1 MTARS
6 VEALRRQLAAYQRA
20 RADLLLSDDL
30 AMVTGAYQR
39 ADDMVREVERLLA
52 AELARIEPI
61 ARDAMA
67 VPHGV

>member
-6 VEALRRQLAAYQRA
+6 VDALRRQLAAYQRS
-20 RADLLLSDDL
+20 RDDLLLSDDF
-30 AMVTGAYQR
+30 AMVTGSYQR
-39 ADDMVREVERLLA
+39 ADAMVREVERLLA

-67 VPHGV
+67 GGAA

>member
-20 RADLLLSDDL
+20 RGDLLLSDDL

-52 AELARIEPI
+52 AELARLEPI

-67 VPHGV
+67 GGAA

>member
-6 VEALRRQLAAYQRA
+6 VEALRRQLTAYQRA

-52 AELARIEPI
+52 AELARLEPI

-67 VPHGV
+67 GGAA

>member
-39 ADDMVREVERLLA
+39 ADAMVREVERLLA
-52 AELARIEPI
+52 AELARLEPI

-67 VPHGV
+67 GGAA

>member
-39 ADDMVREVERLLA
+39 ADNMVREVERLLA
-52 AELARIEPI
+52 AELARLEPI

-67 VPHGV
+67 GGAA

>member
-6 VEALRRQLAAYQRA
+6 VEALRRQLAACQRS
-20 RADLLLSDDL
+20 RDDLLLSDDL
-30 AMVTGAYQR
+30 AMVTGSYQR
-39 ADDMVREVERLLA
+39 ADAMVREVERLLA

-67 VPHGV
+67 GGAA